1 MAMSAGKMAGFTA
14 IAWEFTMPMIAGAVI
29 GHFADVYFKTDP
41 WLTMVLFLLGLFG
54 GFYRGISEL
63 SSFQRENRE
72 S

>member
-1 MAMSAGKMAGFTA
+1 MALSAGKMARFTA

-41 WLTMVLFLLGLFG
+41 WLTMVLFMLGLFG
-54 GFYRGISEL
+54 GFCRGISEL
-63 SSFQRENRE
+63 SAIHREDHE